1 MYELPCKLRVDI
13 AKRRES
19 DDGSGVYGVIDR
31 GRGLGHG
38 SYLEAIMKFEIT
50 HGLSGN
56 VLFSIET
63 DSLRLAVEAAKKSG
77 ADLRGADLRY
87 ADLSGADLRGA
98 NFGGAD
104 LRGANLVIVRD
115 DVWAVL
121 SSAPSEV
128 VGLRKAIIDGKID
141 GKTYDGECACL
152 VGTLANTRHCN
163 YNAIPLL
170 QPDSSRPAERFFLAI
185 KPGDTPEK
193 SQAAKLALE
202 WIDQWLENMRGAF
215 GVVQP

>member
-1 MYELPCKLRVDI
+1 
-13 AKRRES
+13 
-19 DDGSGVYGVIDR
+19 
-31 GRGLGHG
+31 
-38 SYLEAIMKFEIT
+38 MKFEIT